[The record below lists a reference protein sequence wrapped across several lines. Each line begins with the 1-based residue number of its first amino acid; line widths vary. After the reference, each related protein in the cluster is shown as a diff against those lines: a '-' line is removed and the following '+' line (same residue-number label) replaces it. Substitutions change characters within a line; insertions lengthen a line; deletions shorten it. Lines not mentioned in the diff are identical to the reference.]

1 MSIADDRPEIGAAT
15 PDEQETTGQFP
26 CRPADFANLMLA
38 GPGLRSRE
46 RARDQQADQAGI
58 ELKRQVL
65 AQLSALD
72 PEPEMFDLALNEII
86 NQLGPPYGPVR
97 GICLS
102 VRNDWESACTSPQ
115 FLAWLLQEALS
126 EDRGKRRGKKRAD

>member
-1 MSIADDRPEIGAAT
+1 MSIADGTPEIST
-15 PDEQETTGQFP
+15 PDADEQETASTSP
-26 CRPADFANLMLA
+26 CRPADFARLMLA
-38 GPGLRSRE
+38 GPGLRSRQ

-65 AQLSALD
+65 TELSALD
-72 PEPEMFDLALNEII
+72 PEPENFDLALDQII

-102 VRNDWESACTSPQ
+102 VRNDWQATCTSPQ
-115 FLAWLLQEALS
+115 FLAWLLQEAVS
-126 EDRGKRRGKKRAD
+126 EDSGRRRGKQRAD